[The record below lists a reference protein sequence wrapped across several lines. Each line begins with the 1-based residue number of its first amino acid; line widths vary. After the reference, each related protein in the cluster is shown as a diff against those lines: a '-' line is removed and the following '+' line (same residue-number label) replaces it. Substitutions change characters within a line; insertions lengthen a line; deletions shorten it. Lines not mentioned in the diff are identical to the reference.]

1 MVVPRVALT
10 LSLALACASAAQASI
25 VSFTQ
30 STLSGAASVL
40 GNSTPA
46 LAGANLCATQ
56 GACSTA
62 LTYNTAVG
70 TLTVTAQDS
79 PDVDKLALVNHS
91 HLNNAGLGVVTGYQS
106 THGQFVVA
114 DGNFS
119 LSSAKET
126 LTLSFDN
133 KVSLSQL
140 FFFPDDRSSYALT
153 HELDK
158 IDGFTL
164 SVDGGAFVEYS
175 FGTSGGQPVTF
186 GVPLIGNTFTFG
198 YAKHMSGED
207 YFLGGLNVAKVSA
220 PVPELSSLAMLAIG
234 LAAVAGIATRRR
246 QQA

>member
-40 GNSTPA
+40 GNSAPS
-46 LAGANLCATQ
+46 LAGANLCATK
-56 GACSTA
+56 GSCSTA

-70 TLTVTAQDS
+70 QLTVTAQDS
-79 PDVDKLALVNHS
+79 PDVDQLALVNHS

-114 DGNFS
+114 DSNFS
-119 LSSAKET
+119 LSTAKET
-126 LTLSFDN
+126 LTLSFSN

-198 YAKHMSGED
+198 YAKHMSAED
-207 YFLGGLNVAKVSA
+207 YFLGGLNVAQVSA
-220 PVPELSSLAMLAIG
+220 PVPELSSVAMLAIG